1 MCDVSISLNYVLLS
15 VTDNFGLGE
24 LAKIEINDGK
34 LLRRSIEEYSR
45 VDSESVKQYARIVWA
60 SLISSLEVARYDC
73 LPHRFS
79 QTFQPPQFSIKIKKE
94 SNVQLVFKPVIFFSK
109 FFYFGC
115 CSSLFSD

>member
-1 MCDVSISLNYVLLS
+1 M
-15 VTDNFGLGE
+15 TDNFGLGE
-24 LAKIEINDGK
+24 LAKIERNDGK

-60 SLISSLEVARYDC
+60 SLISSLEVARFDC

-94 SNVQLVFKPVIFFSK
+94 SNVQFVFKPVIFFRNFSILAVV
-109 FFYFGC
+109 
-115 CSSLFSD
+115 SSLFSG

>member
-1 MCDVSISLNYVLLS
+1 M
-15 VTDNFGLGE
+15 TDNFGLGE
-24 LAKIEINDGK
+24 LAKIERNDGK

-45 VDSESVKQYARIVWA
+45 VDSESVKQYANIVWA

-94 SNVQLVFKPVIFFSK
+94 SNFQLVFKPVIFFRNYSILAVV
-109 FFYFGC
+109 
-115 CSSLFSD
+115 SLLFSG